1 MKKNWIMRSAYL
13 TLAVLLI
20 STVVVSGTFA
30 RYTWATDESI
40 TDIARVAN
48 FSFKISKTTVET
60 GNEDIIIDL
69 FNTIYDT
76 DTTDGEEATDGELD
90 VDAKGADDKTLIAPG
105 VQGSFNLNF
114 QNLSEVTVAVDFT
127 AVLTKS
133 NENIPLEFTLTPD
146 VAESWNKDAAVV
158 IDGLDDATVLTTDDA
173 TDAIVYWR
181 WVFDGNSDVDTA
193 LGFGANSGDI
203 TAQLAIDVAV
213 DQVD

>member
-1 MKKNWIMRSAYL
+1 MKKNWIMRAAYL

-30 RYTWATDESI
+30 RYTWATEESI
-40 TDIARVAN
+40 TDTARVAN
-48 FSFKISKTTVET
+48 FSFKISDTTVTT

-90 VDAKGADDKTLIAPG
+90 VDSDETIIAPG

-133 NENIPLEFTLTPD
+133 NDNIPLEFTLTPD
-146 VAESWNKDAAVV
+146 VAESWNEDAATV
-158 IDGLDDATVLTTDDA
+158 INGLDDATVLTTDAA
-173 TDAIVYWR
+173 TGAIVYWR
-181 WVFDGNSDVDTA
+181 WVFDGDSDVDTA